1 MTVNKTETS
10 LSSSLGEGGHHNSR
24 SGHHGSSPRSATT
37 EKRGSKA
44 SAAANTSASAATPS
58 VALSAN
64 LQSFVNRL
72 STPKKGKESTDASSH
87 HRASTPQPSSTLQ
100 TSSTAGDL
108 ASELGN
114 AASGAAPNAVVTGI
128 ASSGISSAASSAV
141 SIAKKVNNFRIYIKL
156 GLILEQEKF
165 QVFEKIPIQT
175 LTISKK
181 CLKFYIIKPKNI
193 SKYFSN

>member
-37 EKRGSKA
+37 EKRGPKA
-44 SAAANTSASAATPS
+44 SAAANTSASAATPA

-114 AASGAAPNAVVTGI
+114 GAAPNAVVTGI

-156 GLILEQEKF
+156 GLFLEQEKF
-165 QVFEKIPIQT
+165 QT
-175 LTISKK
+175 LKISKK
-181 CLKFYIIKPKNI
+181 CLKF
-193 SKYFSN
+193 